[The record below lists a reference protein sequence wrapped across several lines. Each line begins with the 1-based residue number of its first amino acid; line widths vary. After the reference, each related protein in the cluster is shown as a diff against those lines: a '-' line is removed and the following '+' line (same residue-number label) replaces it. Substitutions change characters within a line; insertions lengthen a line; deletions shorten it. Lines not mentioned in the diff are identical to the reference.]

1 MLMHPFFSSFFMYL
15 SPMIHAFAEHLVV
28 SSVLLN
34 FKTTTTTTVFSVM
47 SETSRSI
54 SSCIRV
60 EMQVSCLVVTLNW
73 DFPSYTEVN
82 WTLQITFSQ
91 TMQNHLNVLHME
103 TDILYVIMDMTFKV
117 GTAHYYTCSFI
128 ITSY

>member
-1 MLMHPFFSSFFMYL
+1 
-15 SPMIHAFAEHLVV
+15 
-28 SSVLLN
+28 
-34 FKTTTTTTVFSVM
+34 M
-47 SETSRSI
+47 SETSRSV

-60 EMQVSCLVVTLNW
+60 EMQVSCLVVTLNL
-73 DFPSYTEVN
+73 DFLSYTEVN

-103 TDILYVIMDMTFKV
+103 TDILYVIMDMTFKAV
-117 GTAHYYTCSFI
+117 TAHYYTCCFI